1 MVVVERSEVKSTVS
15 CPILH
20 TSSTVCLVGAGPATS
35 AVIQSTAAY
44 ADTVVAADGGFQ
56 SARAA
61 SLDVALVVGDMDSQ
75 TDWSAAQAIAKIDDQ
90 ETTDFEKCLR
100 VCAADIFLGV
110 GFLGGRLDHQL
121 AAFSAL
127 LKEPRPVV
135 LIDEDQLVF
144 VVPMQFQM
152 DLEANSPLGFYPM
165 LPVQVTLQGVQWP
178 LQDVEMHPTGQI
190 ATSNM
195 SNGELLHVQVDG
207 PGLLAIMPACHLSSV
222 LEALRN

>member
-1 MVVVERSEVKSTVS
+1 MKLTMS

-20 TSSTVCLVGAGPATS
+20 TSGTVLLVGAGPASS
-35 AVIQSTAAY
+35 AVIQSVAAY
-44 ADTVVAADGGFQ
+44 ADTIVAADGGFQ
-56 SARAA
+56 SAWTA
-61 SLDVALVVGDMDSQ
+61 SLNVALVVGDMDSQ
-75 TDWSAAQAIAKIDDQ
+75 VDLPAAQAIAKIDDQ

-144 VVPMQFQM
+144 VVPAQFQM
-152 DLEANSPLGFYPM
+152 ELDAHSPLGFYPM
-165 LPVQVTLQGVQWP
+165 LPVQVTLRGVKWP
-178 LQDVEMHPTGQI
+178 LDDVEMRPTGQI

-207 PGLLAIMPACHLSSV
+207 PGLLAIMPACHLPRV
-222 LEALRN
+222 LDALRN

>member
-1 MVVVERSEVKSTVS
+1 MS

-20 TSSTVCLVGAGPATS
+20 TSGTVLLVGAGPASS
-35 AVIQSTAAY
+35 AVIQSVAAY
-44 ADTVVAADGGFQ
+44 ADTIVAADGGFQ
-56 SARAA
+56 SAWAA
-61 SLDVALVVGDMDSQ
+61 SLNVALVVGDMDSQ
-75 TDWSAAQAIAKIDDQ
+75 VDLPAAQAIAKIDDQ

-127 LKEPRPVV
+127 IKETRPVV

-144 VVPMQFQM
+144 VLPAQFQM
-152 DLEANSPLGFYPM
+152 ELDAHSPLGFYPM
-165 LPVQVTLQGVQWP
+165 LPVQVTLRGVKWP
-178 LQDVEMHPTGQI
+178 LDDVEMRPTGQI

-207 PGLLAIMPACHLSSV
+207 PGLLAIMPACHLPRV
-222 LEALRN
+222 LDALRN

>member
-1 MVVVERSEVKSTVS
+1 MS

-20 TSSTVCLVGAGPATS
+20 TSGTVLLVGAGPASS
-35 AVIQSTAAY
+35 AVIQSVAAY
-44 ADTVVAADGGFQ
+44 ADTIVAADGGFQ
-56 SARAA
+56 SAWAA
-61 SLDVALVVGDMDSQ
+61 SLNVALVVGDMDSQ
-75 TDWSAAQAIAKIDDQ
+75 VYLPAAQAIAKIDDQ

-144 VVPMQFQM
+144 VVPAQFQM
-152 DLEANSPLGFYPM
+152 ELDAHSPLGFYPM
-165 LPVQVTLQGVQWP
+165 LPVQVTLRGVKWP
-178 LQDVEMHPTGQI
+178 LDDVEMRPTGQI

-207 PGLLAIMPACHLSSV
+207 PGLLAIMPACHLPRV
-222 LEALRN
+222 LDALRN

>member
-1 MVVVERSEVKSTVS
+1 MS

-20 TSSTVCLVGAGPATS
+20 TSGTVLLVGAGPASS
-35 AVIQSTAAY
+35 AVIQSVAAY
-44 ADTVVAADGGFQ
+44 ADTIVAADGGFQ
-56 SARAA
+56 SAWTA
-61 SLDVALVVGDMDSQ
+61 SLNVALVVGDMDSQ
-75 TDWSAAQAIAKIDDQ
+75 VDLPAAQAIAKIDDQ

-144 VVPMQFQM
+144 VVPAQFQM
-152 DLEANSPLGFYPM
+152 ELDAHSPLGFYPM
-165 LPVQVTLQGVQWP
+165 LPVQVTLRGVKWP
-178 LQDVEMHPTGQI
+178 LDDVEMRPTGQI

-207 PGLLAIMPACHLSSV
+207 PGLLAIMSACHLPRV
-222 LEALRN
+222 LDALRN

>member
-1 MVVVERSEVKSTVS
+1 MS

-20 TSSTVCLVGAGPATS
+20 TSGTVLLVGAGPASS
-35 AVIQSTAAY
+35 AVIQSVAAY
-44 ADTVVAADGGFQ
+44 ADTIVAADGGFQ
-56 SARAA
+56 SAWTA
-61 SLDVALVVGDMDSQ
+61 SLNVALVVGDMDSQ
-75 TDWSAAQAIAKIDDQ
+75 VDLPATQAIAKIDDQ

-144 VVPMQFQM
+144 VVPAQFQM
-152 DLEANSPLGFYPM
+152 ELDAHSPLGFYPM
-165 LPVQVTLQGVQWP
+165 LPVQVTLRGVKWP
-178 LQDVEMHPTGQI
+178 LDDVEMRPTGQI

-207 PGLLAIMPACHLSSV
+207 PGLLAIMPACHLPRV
-222 LEALRN
+222 LDALRN